1 MNAAEPN
8 RFTAAIEYFESP
20 QHHLEK
26 VEEHDES
33 SGIGT
38 WIGDDGT
45 VEALNKFDGGAILV
59 DAIMGGGCKP
69 LFTLRFMPGPEH
81 REMMWGESITLSSS
95 VAVVDDPGDVA
106 SI

>member
-45 VEALNKFDGGAILV
+45 VEALNKFDGGAVLV
-59 DAIMGGGCKP
+59 DAVMESGCKP
-69 LFTLRFMPGPEH
+69 LLTIRFAPGSDD
-81 REMMWGESITLSSS
+81 RAMLWGESSESS
-95 VAVVDDPGDVA
+95 VAVAEDPGNVV
-106 SI
+106 